1 MDELGARVRGFRHA
15 RGLTGSALARQAG
28 IDAGQLSRIEH
39 GQAKRPG
46 HRTLANLAEALG
58 VSVAELTGRPEPELV
73 TLGEEFTTALRWAAF
88 APHLGDIDVERHLR
102 TLTKL
107 SPAARADIV
116 AYARWRGQQEYVA
129 ARGAHPPRPFAEAQG
144 EPPRVLGEP
153 TEDEPRPAQA
163 AS

>member
-1 MDELGARVRGFRHA
+1 MDELGARVRGFRQA

-58 VSVAELTGRPEPELV
+58 VTVAELTGRPEPELV
-73 TLGEEFTTALRWAAF
+73 SIGEEFTTALRWAAF
-88 APHLGDIDVERHLR
+88 APELTDLDVERHLR

-116 AYARWRGQQEYVA
+116 AYARWRGQQEYIA
-129 ARGAHPPRPFAEAQG
+129 ARGAPAPRTFAESAG
-144 EPPRVLGEP
+144 EEPRVLGEP
-153 TEDEPRPAQA
+153 PEDESHPAQA

>member
-1 MDELGARVRGFRHA
+1 MDELGARVRGFRQA

-46 HRTLANLAEALG
+46 HRTLANLADALG

-73 TLGEEFTTALRWAAF
+73 SLGEEFTTALRWAAV
-88 APHLGDIDVERHLR
+88 APDLGDIDVERHLR
-102 TLTKL
+102 TLAKL

-116 AYARWRGQQEYVA
+116 AYARWRGQQEYTA
-129 ARGAHPPRPFAEAQG
+129 ARGPHPPRPFAESAGG
-144 EPPRVLGEP
+144 EPRVLGEP
-153 TEDEPRPAQA
+153 IEDEPRPAQA